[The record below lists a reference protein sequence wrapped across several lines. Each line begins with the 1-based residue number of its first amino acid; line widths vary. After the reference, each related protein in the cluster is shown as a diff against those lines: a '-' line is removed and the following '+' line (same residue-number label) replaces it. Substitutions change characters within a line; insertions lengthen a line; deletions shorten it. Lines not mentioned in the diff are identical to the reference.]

1 MSDFTIRGISFT
13 KDIALACIIDGSI
26 SDCHIEQYEDAPI
39 LLKGIFHNKDF
50 SNPAAVNKYLH
61 ILLAD
66 LIEFVEDQTMGESTT
81 KFPQDAVCRIKV
93 SSDESY
99 EDDYIGVFWNLPGIG
114 ETSVLPDYYIA
125 KLINFAVWEQETRII
140 NTRIK
145 LGYALDWNSSIF
157 YEEEEASD
165 TILKVYNELTENDT
179 DDESTH
185 LSRIVSVIKA
195 YRRDI
200 TFPKHSRVN
209 AFYWPQVDETPASI
223 ELSCPTSEK
232 DSEYIQIPDIINY
245 LQEEGKQKATLLPVR
260 YQIGWVFDWDRIYTM
275 KYCDK
280 EEVISTIFD
289 KLELAPKGTNLSA
302 GYKFAQIIKNIK
314 SYCMDS
320 FCPDTNS
327 TVNVYYRPQTETIE
341 LFTRIE
347 DIELVSI
354 SDLYNYIHYIHTS
367 DSEEKEESIHDDI
380 RIESIRVFSSK
391 YKNHEGD
398 GVLMARNEILYA
410 IEDNEIVR
418 YRIRN
423 ISVQNKDNETKYCFD
438 VVNFDSLEP
447 KTLYEDDLGVTL
459 FGSYDKAKEKLQE
472 KDFFKQAFV
481 LIPKGNN
488 NVHLYIDGE
497 EYIAEPPVILDN
509 GECTRIDIT
518 GAINFAINGRMGK
531 EK

>member
-1 MSDFTIRGISFT
+1 MSDFTIRGIPFT
-13 KDIALACIIDGSI
+13 KDIALAYIIDGSI

-93 SSDESY
+93 SNESY

-145 LGYALDWNSSIF
+145 LGYVLDWNSSIF
-157 YEEEEASD
+157 YESEEASD
-165 TILKVYNELTENDT
+165 TVLKVYRKLTKIDT
-179 DDESTH
+179 DGAIFH
-185 LSRIVSVIKA
+185 LGKIVSIIKA

-200 TFPKHSRVN
+200 TFPEHLRVN
-209 AFYWPQVDETPASI
+209 IFYWPETDEKPDFI
-223 ELSCPTSEK
+223 ELSCPASPGK
-232 DSEYIQIPDIINY
+232 DYEYIQIPDIINY

-260 YQIGWVFDWDRIYTM
+260 YEIGQVLDWDRIYHIR
-275 KYCDK
+275 YANQ
-280 EEVISTIFD
+280 EAISTIFD
-289 KLELAPKGTNLSA
+289 KLELAPKGANLSVY
-302 GYKFAQIIKNIK
+302 YKFAQIIKHIK

-320 FCPDTNS
+320 FYPDSNS
-327 TVNVYYRPQTETIE
+327 TVIVYYRPQTETIE
-341 LFTRIE
+341 LFTQIE
-347 DIELVSI
+347 DIGLVSI
-354 SDLYNYIHYIHTS
+354 SDLYNYIHAS
-367 DSEEKEESIHDDI
+367 DSEEKEESVHDDI

-418 YRIRN
+418 YRIID
-423 ISVQNKDNETKYCFD
+423 ISVRNKDNETKYCFV
-438 VVNFDSLEP
+438 VVNFDSGSLKP
-447 KTLYEDDLGVTL
+447 KILYEDDLGVTL
-459 FGSYDKAKEKLQE
+459 FGSYDKAEEKLHE

-531 EK
+531 DK

>member
-1 MSDFTIRGISFT
+1 MSDLTIRGISFT

-26 SDCHIEQYEDAPI
+26 SDCYIEQYKDAPI

-145 LGYALDWNSSIF
+145 LGYTLDWNSSIF

-165 TILKVYNELTENDT
+165 TILKVYNELTENDI
-179 DDESTH
+179 DGAIFH
-185 LSRIVSVIKA
+185 LNRIVSIIKA
-195 YRRDI
+195 YRQDI
-200 TFPKHSRVN
+200 TFPEHLRVN
-209 AFYWPQVDETPASI
+209 VFYWPETDEKPDFI
-223 ELSCPTSEK
+223 ELSCPASPGK
-232 DSEYIQIPDIINY
+232 DYEYIQIPDIINY
-245 LQEEGKQKATLLPVR
+245 FQEEGNKQKATLLPDR
-260 YQIGWVFDWDRIYTM
+260 YEIGQVLDWDRIYHIR
-275 KYCDK
+275 YANQ
-280 EEVISTIFD
+280 EAISTIFD
-289 KLELAPKGTNLSA
+289 KLELAPKGANLSVY
-302 GYKFAQIIKNIK
+302 YKFAQIIKHIK

-320 FCPDTNS
+320 FYPDSNS
-327 TVNVYYRPQTETIE
+327 TVIVYYRPQTETIE
-341 LFTRIE
+341 LLTRIE

-354 SDLYNYIHYIHTS
+354 SDLYNYIHYIHN
-367 DSEEKEESIHDDI
+367 DI

-423 ISVQNKDNETKYCFD
+423 ISVQNKDNETKYCFE
-438 VVNFDSLEP
+438 VVNFDSSSLEP

-459 FGSYDKAKEKLQE
+459 FGSYDKAEEKLQE

-488 NVHLYIDGE
+488 NAHLYIDGE